1 VYVVQL
7 TVIKSIN
14 CIDDHPLTSLKI
26 CRKSG
31 NYIAPSRYHSGD
43 FALNTL
49 TQRCR
54 LHGSGPSMGWVGS
67 IVKFKKIV
75 HKITVTYFRSRQ
87 LANKV
92 KAVKLVR
99 WGCEMG

>member
-1 VYVVQL
+1 MYVVQL
-7 TVIKSIN
+7 TVIKSLN

-67 IVKFKKIV
+67 IVKFKK
-75 HKITVTYFRSRQ
+75 
-87 LANKV
+87 
-92 KAVKLVR
+92 KLSVR
-99 WGCEMG
+99 LLSPISDHDSWQTK